1 MLRFTGITKAF
12 GWHAVFRGID
22 DDLAP
27 GVYALQGANG
37 SGKSTLLGIL
47 SGAIVPDAGD
57 VWIDGV
63 SLNADPLAARQRLSY
78 APDESPIYPFMGG
91 RDLLDF
97 VAMAKQAKVDSAMLD
112 LAAQLGL
119 SPSMQTRF
127 GAMSLGT
134 QKKFLLCAAWIG
146 EPRVML
152 RDEPSNGLD
161 TRARKLLA
169 QRIRARGPQSL
180 TLFASH
186 DTGFVEACGATVL
199 PMDRF
204 TAHGPCMQALG
215 RLSDRPAVSS
225 WGRACSVGVRWEIV
239 LRLERIRA

>member
-1 MLRFTGITKAF
+1 MLRFSGITKAF
-12 GWHAVFRGID
+12 GWRQVFHGID

-47 SGAIVPDAGD
+47 SGAIAADSGD

-63 SLNADPLAARQRLSY
+63 SLTADPLAARQRLSY

-119 SPSMQTRF
+119 SPYMQTRF

-146 EPRVML
+146 EPRAML
-152 RDEPSNGLD
+152 LDEPSNGLD

-186 DTGFVEACGATVL
+186 DTSFVEACGATVL
-199 PMDRF
+199 HMDRF
-204 TAHGPCMQALG
+204 TAHDPCTQALG
-215 RLSDRPAVSS
+215 
-225 WGRACSVGVRWEIV
+225 
-239 LRLERIRA
+239 

>member
-1 MLRFTGITKAF
+1 MLRFTDVTKAF
-12 GWHAVFRGID
+12 GWHLVFGGIG

-47 SGAIVPDAGD
+47 SGAIAPDAGD
-57 VWIDGV
+57 VWIDGIN
-63 SLNADPLAARQRLSY
+63 LNTDPLAARQRLSY

-97 VAMAKQAKVDSAMLD
+97 VAMAKKTKVDSAMLD
-112 LAAQLGL
+112 LAAQFGLG
-119 SPSMQTRF
+119 PYMQTRF

-152 RDEPSNGLD
+152 LDEPSNGLD
-161 TRARKLLA
+161 ARTRELLA

-199 PMDRF
+199 QMDRF
-204 TAHGPCMQALG
+204 MAHGPCTQARSG
-215 RLSDRPAVSS
+215 LSDRPTVKS
-225 WGRACSVGVRWEIV
+225 
-239 LRLERIRA
+239 LR

>member
-1 MLRFTGITKAF
+1 MLRFSGITKAF
-12 GWHAVFRGID
+12 GWRQVFHGIG

-47 SGAIVPDAGD
+47 SGAIAPDAGQ

-63 SLNADPLAARQRLSY
+63 SLNADPLAARRRLSY

-97 VAMAKQAKVDSAMLD
+97 VAMAKQAKVDSATLD

-119 SPSMQTRF
+119 SPFMQTRF

-146 EPRVML
+146 QPRVML
-152 RDEPSNGLD
+152 LDEPSNGLD
-161 TRARKLLA
+161 ARTRELLA
-169 QRIRARGPQSL
+169 QRIQARAPQSL

-199 PMDRF
+199 QMDRF
-204 TAHGPCMQALG
+204 TAHDTCTQARSG
-215 RLSDRPAVSS
+215 LSALPTA
-225 WGRACSVGVRWEIV
+225 
-239 LRLERIRA
+239 